1 LLSFRRK
8 LESRSFDSISF
19 DFTSHEDALMHVLQI
34 AAHRLFR
41 ICATSTLLVLFSTI
55 DSAAATTLSV
65 TASNQGS
72 LRDADVII
80 TLAQQ
85 SCGFK
90 IVNGKAIAP
99 CKLTLAASPEQPL
112 SIQAHVRLEK
122 GAKQQIEQTLTLF
135 DIAPQ
140 SKIIASLATSP
151 VSLAQSDVK
160 SEFSE
165 RLRALNTAHNKLID
179 ARAKRYSDAPADS
192 IEQNNKRITTQ
203 TTSPTEISRAE
214 ARLSFALPN
223 AFKQSWLTLGAIS
236 LGSGQMNGQMSQ
248 PRTLA
253 LIGERGFKDAIGLS
267 VSDGEKAYGKPA
279 VQAMQASVLLYT
291 HTSEQGQDVLL
302 YRPNGEAAC
311 GPAGQDAAF
320 YWIANDSNAVKPLM
334 AGSACMNDLQAYQWL
349 LEREY
354 SGAMLREGDH
364 VALNFD
370 STKPTRA
377 VMIIGEMIEGKVRLR
392 LK

>member
-1 LLSFRRK
+1 
-8 LESRSFDSISF
+8 
-19 DFTSHEDALMHVLQI
+19 MHVLQI
-34 AAHRLFR
+34 TTHRLFR
-41 ICATSTLLVLFSTI
+41 IGAMSTLLALFSTI

-80 TLAQQ
+80 ALAQQ

-90 IVNGKAIAP
+90 IVNSKAIAP

-112 SIQAHVRLEK
+112 SIQAHVRLEN
-122 GAKQQIEQTLTLF
+122 GAKQQIAQTLTLF

-179 ARAKRYSDAPADS
+179 ARAKLYSDAPADS

-203 TTSPTEISRAE
+203 TTSPTEIGRAE

-236 LGSGQMNGQMSQ
+236 LGSGQMSQ

-311 GPAGQDAAF
+311 GAAGQDAAF

-354 SGAMLREGDH
+354 SGAMMREGDH